1 MGRIASRRTDGEL
14 EIMRIETASQGDFA
28 FALAPCAPPVVSV
41 VATQDLCLH
50 VEFSDGIAGEIR
62 FLPTHLTGVFEVL
75 KNPDFFRQVRI
86 EDGAVAWPGDLD
98 IAPDA
103 MYDAVKQSG
112 TWVLQ

>member
-1 MGRIASRRTDGEL
+1 
-14 EIMRIETASQGDFA
+14 MRIETASQGDFA
-28 FALAPCAPPVVSV
+28 FALEPCAPPVVSV
-41 VATQDLCLH
+41 VATKDLTLH

-75 KNPDFFRQVRI
+75 KSSDFFRQVRI
-86 EDGAVAWPGDLD
+86 EHGAVTWPGELD

-103 MYDAVKQSG
+103 MYDAVKKNG